1 MIKKCDKCNLEFPA
15 TIEFFHKRK
24 SIKCGFNSG
33 CKKCVSLLAEKA
45 REFNTINN
53 IQKTCA
59 KCKNTFPA
67 TNQFF
72 SNQNV
77 KKDGLR
83 VHCVKCRLDPDAR
96 WRRLP
101 HGQRVSVQENSRRI
115 MARRNADPIKKLV
128 HGCRRRVLCAVKA
141 ANVRKHL
148 KTMELI
154 GCSPAFLKE
163 YLESL
168 FKPNMSW
175 SNHGEGAGDKELGW
189 EIDHIKP
196 CASFDLSKPEEQLK
210 CFNYQNL
217 QPLWRHENRAK
228 KHYYSEE

>member
-1 MIKKCDKCNLEFPA
+1 MIKKCNKCNAEFPA
-15 TIEFFHKRK
+15 TLDFFHKR
-24 SIKCGFNSG
+24 SGVKCGLSPS

-45 REFNTINN
+45 REFNIKNN
-53 IQKTCA
+53 IQKTCT
-59 KCKNTFPA
+59 KCKKTFPA

-83 VHCVKCRLDPDAR
+83 VHCVKCRKNPNAR

-101 HGQRVSVQENSRRI
+101 HGQRISNKETNRRRI
-115 MARRNADPIKKLV
+115 EIRKADPIKKLV

-141 ANVRKHL
+141 ANAHKHL
-148 KTMELI
+148 KTMDLI

-168 FKPNMSW
+168 FKPNMGW
-175 SNHGEGAGDKELGW
+175 YNHGNMAGDRELGW
-189 EIDHIKP
+189 EIDHLRP
-196 CASFDLSKPEEQLK
+196 CASFDLSRPEEQLK
-210 CFNYQNL
+210 CFNYKNL
-217 QPLWRHENRAK
+217 QPLWRYENRAK
-228 KHYYSEE
+228 KHYYSEG